1 VVDDKL
7 LAISYLASSIVC
19 IENSIRSRPIS
30 DYTTAGTRIP
40 VNILLDLVTSVFSS
54 TGMSDEDSKL
64 LADSLVTADLSG
76 THSHGV
82 LRVPEYVKKLTVDG
96 VDPMGKPAVVSDR
109 GGALVI
115 DGGNSMGQIGSAFAM
130 NAAIN
135 RAKTTGIATPAVRGS
150 NHNGALNYYTE
161 MAIEHGMIGW
171 ATTNALPTMA
181 PEGGAER
188 ILGIDPLA
196 ISVPAKN
203 EHPISYDAAFSGTA
217 HGKIRVYA
225 QKGLELED
233 DWALDSEGQPTTD
246 PLAAIDGLLRPIGGH
261 KGASLALIMGVLSS
275 MLSGAAYG
283 TELGDMENGPV
294 SGTDGHFFMAFNVEF
309 FVDLDEFTSR
319 VDKAIQQVHNTRK
332 APGVERVCMPGEPEF
347 EIRIQ
352 NTEHGIPLGEET
364 LTDLVSAAKSAGVNV
379 ASYGLNQYE

>member
-1 VVDDKL
+1 M
-7 LAISYLASSIVC
+7 
-19 IENSIRSRPIS
+19 
-30 DYTTAGTRIP
+30 GTRFP
-40 VNILLDLVTSVFSS
+40 ENALRDLVVRVFAKS
-54 TGMSDEDSKL
+54 GMSDTDAAL
-64 LADSLVTADLSG
+64 LTDSLVTADLSG

-96 VDPMGKPAVVSDR
+96 VDPRGVPSIVSDR

-130 NAAIN
+130 RTAID
-135 RAKTTGIATPAVRGS
+135 RASTTGIAAAAVRGS

-161 MAIEHGMIGW
+161 MALEQGMIGW

-181 PEGGAER
+181 PVGGAER

-196 ISVPAKN
+196 VSIPARN

-233 DWALDSEGQPTTD
+233 DWALDSEGQPTAD

-261 KGASLALIMGVLSS
+261 KGASLALIMGVMSS

-283 TELGDMENGPV
+283 TELGDMESGPV
-294 SGTDGHFFMAFNVEF
+294 SGTDGHFFMAMNVDF
-309 FVDLDEFTSR
+309 FVDFEEFTGR

-332 APGVERVCMPGEPEF
+332 APGVDRIWMPGEREF
-347 EIRIQ
+347 ETRVV
-352 NTEHGIPLGEET
+352 NGREGIPLADET
-364 LTDLVSAAKSAGVNV
+364 IRDLLDAAQSADVDVSEFEG
-379 ASYGLNQYE
+379 GLSD